1 MPASDHEPRGRVRIR
16 PASPPLGSL
25 NCAHSAEFDRFV
37 RTAPRNVGYRRATLE
52 EASRVRGF
60 KSDLVRLNPAGP
72 IGYGDRI
79 S

>member
-1 MPASDHEPRGRVRIR
+1 MPASDHWPRSGARIC
-16 PASPPLGSL
+16 PQESL